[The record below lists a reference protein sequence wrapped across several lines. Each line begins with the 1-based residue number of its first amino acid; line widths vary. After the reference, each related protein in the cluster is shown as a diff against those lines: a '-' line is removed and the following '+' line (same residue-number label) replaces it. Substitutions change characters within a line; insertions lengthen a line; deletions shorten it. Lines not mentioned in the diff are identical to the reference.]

1 MTSHALIKTAFAED
15 TKRRRK
21 PLFSK
26 QLLLLG
32 LSLGDSSRQFV
43 VCCVHD
49 ELVH

>member
-1 MTSHALIKTAFAED
+1 MTGHALIKTKFAED

-21 PLFSK
+21 SLFSK

-32 LSLGDSSRQFV
+32 LPLGDSTGQAV